1 MKFSTKKWV
10 HLCRE
15 FTIHDPKSV
24 AGQKLLA
31 PTKNLEI
38 FPAIGRMS
46 IPHYWPDTNGKPWV
60 KNKAVTVSLS
70 KLLYQ
75 FVVSVEAYPYA
86 KNQHHSSFQS
96 WHILDLIL
104 RITFGSLRYAW
115 PLPYK
120 WTESNRCICVR
131 LTTCKKSTS
140 CLQ

>member
-31 PTKNLEI
+31 PTKNSEI

-75 FVVSVEAYPYA
+75 FVVSVEALSYA
-86 KNQHHSSFQS
+86 KNQHHSSIQFR
-96 WHILDLIL
+96 HILDLIL
-104 RITFGSLRYAW
+104 RITFGRLRHAW
-115 PLPYK
+115 PHPYN
-120 WTESNRCICVR
+120 WTESNRCTCAR

-140 CLQ
+140 Y